1 MVGVSK
7 TFTNQKRVLNNIYLS
22 FFYGAKIG
30 IIGLNGS
37 GKSTLMK
44 IIAGIDKN
52 FDGEVVFSPGY
63 TVGYLEQEPR
73 LDDSKTV
80 REVVEEGCA
89 TTVALLKE
97 YEEINQKLCEPMDDD
112 TMARLIERQGELYE
126 KIDQCNG
133 MAYPQAEIAVMGAAG
148 AVNILYRKS
157 TPEEK
162 QEIIKDYEDKFSNP
176 YCAAERGLIDEV
188 IMPRDTRYK
197 LIQALE
203 MCHNKNQS
211 NPPKKHGNMPL

>member
-112 TMARLIERQGELYE
+112 TMARLRSLILALNETWKGEAQAAFVAKFESMQSSFTSFSEMLEGYATLMDTAARELQNTDQGL
-126 KIDQCNG
+126 KAT
-133 MAYPQAEIAVMGAAG
+133 M
-148 AVNILYRKS
+148 
-157 TPEEK
+157 
-162 QEIIKDYEDKFSNP
+162 
-176 YCAAERGLIDEV
+176 
-188 IMPRDTRYK
+188 
-197 LIQALE
+197 
-203 MCHNKNQS
+203 QS
-211 NPPKKHGNMPL
+211 SFN